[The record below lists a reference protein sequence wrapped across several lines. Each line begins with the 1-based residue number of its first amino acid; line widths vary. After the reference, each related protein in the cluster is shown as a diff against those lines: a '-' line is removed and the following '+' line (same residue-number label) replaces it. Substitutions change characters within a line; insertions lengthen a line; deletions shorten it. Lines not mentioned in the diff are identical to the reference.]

1 MNSSVLFP
9 GAGTVI
15 NLSTIVLGTII
26 GVFLAHRLTER
37 VRNVVTDGLG
47 LITLVNGFISVLDL
61 IKPEFKDALP
71 AGSSLLVPL
80 GAILLGGITGSA
92 LRIEDRLNSFGD
104 RLRSK
109 FAKKDSTSNF
119 TEGFVAASLLFG
131 IGPLAMMGSI
141 SDGLGNGIDQ
151 LLLKSTLDFFASI
164 AFAASFG
171 WGVAASILPVGLL
184 QGGFTVLGMYL
195 GTFIS
200 PVQVMTMNI
209 VGGLLLIGIGIN
221 LLRIR
226 HVPVGDLLPAL
237 IFGPLIVA
245 LIAL

>member
-1 MNSSVLFP
+1 MFTGL
-9 GAGTVI
+9 GTVI
-15 NLSTIVLGTII
+15 NMSTILFGTAL
-26 GVFLAHRLTER
+26 GVFLAHRLNER

-47 LITLVNGFISVLDL
+47 LITLMTGFLSILDL
-61 IKPEFKDALP
+61 VKPEFKNALP
-71 AGSSLLVPL
+71 AGSTLLVPL
-80 GAILLGGITGSA
+80 GAILLGGLTGSA
-92 LRIEDRLNSFGD
+92 LRIEDRLNLFGEK
-104 RLRSK
+104 LRK
-109 FAKKDSTSNF
+109 KYAKKDSSSRF

-131 IGPLAMMGSI
+131 IGPLALMGSI

-184 QGGFTVLGMYL
+184 QGAFTVLGNYL
-195 GTFIS
+195 GDFIS
-200 PVQVMTMNI
+200 PVQIMTINI
-209 VGGLLLIGIGIN
+209 VGGLLLVGIGIN

-237 IFGPLIVA
+237 LFGPIIVA

>member
-1 MNSSVLFP
+1 MFP
-9 GAGTVI
+9 GFGTAI
-15 NLSTIVLGTII
+15 NMSTILLGTGI
-26 GVFLAHRLTER
+26 GVFLAHRLNER

-47 LITLVNGFISVLDL
+47 LITLTNGIICVLDL
-61 IKPEFKDALP
+61 TKPEFTEALP
-71 AGSSLLVPL
+71 SGAVLLVPL
-80 GAILLGGITGSA
+80 GAILLGGITGSL
-92 LRIEDRLNSFGD
+92 LRIEDRLNKFGD
-104 RLRSK
+104 SLRK
-109 FAKKDSTSNF
+109 RFAKEDSSSRF

-131 IGPLAMMGSI
+131 IGPLALMGSI

-151 LLLKSTLDFFASI
+151 LLLKSSLDFFASI

-184 QGGFTVLGMYL
+184 QGSFTALGLYL

-200 PVQVMTMNI
+200 PVQVLTMNI

-237 IFGPLIVA
+237 LFGPLIVA

>member
-1 MNSSVLFP
+1 MFTGL
-9 GAGTVI
+9 GTVI
-15 NLSTIVLGTII
+15 NMSTILFGTAL
-26 GVFLAHRLTER
+26 GVFLAHRLNER

-47 LITLVNGFISVLDL
+47 LITLMTGFLSILDL
-61 IKPEFKDALP
+61 VKPEFKNALP
-71 AGSSLLVPL
+71 AGSTLLVPL
-80 GAILLGGITGSA
+80 GAILLGGLTGSA
-92 LRIEDRLNSFGD
+92 LRIEDRLNLFGEK
-104 RLRSK
+104 LRK
-109 FAKKDSTSNF
+109 KYAKKDSSSRF

-131 IGPLAMMGSI
+131 IGPLALMGSI

-184 QGGFTVLGMYL
+184 QGAFTVLGIYL
-195 GTFIS
+195 GDFIS
-200 PVQVMTMNI
+200 PVQIMTINI
-209 VGGLLLIGIGIN
+209 VGGLLLVGIGIN

-237 IFGPLIVA
+237 LFGPIIVA

>member
-1 MNSSVLFP
+1 MFT

-15 NLSTIVLGTII
+15 NLGTILLGTFI
-26 GVFLAHRLTER
+26 GVFLAHRLADR

-47 LITLVNGFISVLDL
+47 LITLISGFIAVLDL
-61 IKPEFKDALP
+61 TKPEFKAALP
-71 AGSSLLVPL
+71 DGSSLLVPL
-80 GAILLGGITGSA
+80 GAILLGGITGSF
-92 LRIEDRLNSFGD
+92 LRIEDRLNNFGD
-104 RLRSK
+104 NLRK
-109 FAKKDSTSNF
+109 RFAKADSSSKF

-131 IGPLAMMGSI
+131 IGPLALMGSI

-171 WGVAASILPVGLL
+171 WGVAASIIPVGLL
-184 QGGFTVLGMYL
+184 QGTFTVLGMYL

-200 PVQVMTMNI
+200 PVQILTMNI

-226 HVPVGDLLPAL
+226 HVPVGDMLPAL

-245 LIAL
+245 LIS

>member
-1 MNSSVLFP
+1 MFT

-15 NLSTIVLGTII
+15 NLTTIVLGTVI
-26 GVFLAHRLTER
+26 GVFLAHRLADR

-47 LITLVNGFISVLDL
+47 LITLISGIIAVFDL
-61 IKPEFKDALP
+61 TNPDFKDALP

-80 GAILLGGITGSA
+80 GAILLGGITGSL
-92 LRIEDRLNSFGD
+92 LRIEDRLNNFGD
-104 RLRSK
+104 KLRTK
-109 FAKKDSTSNF
+109 FAKADSSSKF

-131 IGPLAMMGSI
+131 IGPLALMGSI

-184 QGGFTVLGMYL
+184 QGTFTVLGLYL

-200 PVQVMTMNI
+200 PVQILTMNI
-209 VGGLLLIGIGIN
+209 VGGLLLIGIAIN

-226 HVPVGDLLPAL
+226 HVPVGDMLPAL

-245 LIAL
+245 LIS

>member
-1 MNSSVLFP
+1 MFP
-9 GAGTVI
+9 GFGTAI
-15 NLSTIVLGTII
+15 NMSTILLGTGI
-26 GVFLAHRLTER
+26 GVFLAHRLNER

-47 LITLVNGFISVLDL
+47 LITLTNGIICVLDL
-61 IKPEFKDALP
+61 TKPEFTEALP
-71 AGSSLLVPL
+71 SGAVLLVPL
-80 GAILLGGITGSA
+80 GAILLGGITGSL
-92 LRIEDRLNSFGD
+92 LRIEDRLNKFGD
-104 RLRSK
+104 SLRK
-109 FAKKDSTSNF
+109 RFAKEDSSSRF

-131 IGPLAMMGSI
+131 IGPLALMGSI

-151 LLLKSTLDFFASI
+151 LLLKSSLDFF
-164 AFAASFG
+164 
-171 WGVAASILPVGLL
+171 ASILPVGLL
-184 QGGFTVLGMYL
+184 QGGFTALGLYL

-200 PVQVMTMNI
+200 PVQVLTMNI

-237 IFGPLIVA
+237 LFGPLIVA

>member
-1 MNSSVLFP
+1 MFTGL
-9 GAGTVI
+9 GTVI
-15 NLSTIVLGTII
+15 NMSTIFLGTAL
-26 GVFLAHRLTER
+26 GVFLAHRLNER
-37 VRNVVTDGLG
+37 IRNVVTDGLG
-47 LITLVNGFISVLDL
+47 LITLVTGFLSVLDL
-61 IKPEFKDALP
+61 VKPEFKAALP
-71 AGSSLLVPL
+71 AGSTLLVPL
-80 GAILLGGITGSA
+80 GAILLGGLTGSA
-92 LRIEDRLNSFGD
+92 LRIEDRLNLFGE
-104 RLRSK
+104 RLRK
-109 FAKKDSTSNF
+109 KYAKKDSSSRF

-131 IGPLAMMGSI
+131 IGPLALLGSI

-184 QGGFTVLGMYL
+184 QGAFTLLGMYL
-195 GTFIS
+195 GDFIS

-221 LLRIR
+221 LLRLRRI
-226 HVPVGDLLPAL
+226 PVADLLPAL
-237 IFGPLIVA
+237 LFGPLIVA

>member
-1 MNSSVLFP
+1 MFP
-9 GAGTVI
+9 GIGTLINLATIVAGTF
-15 NLSTIVLGTII
+15 I
-26 GVFLAHRLTER
+26 GVFLAHRLADR

-47 LITLVNGFISVLDL
+47 LITLISGIIAVFDL
-61 IKPEFKDALP
+61 TKPEFKDALP

-80 GAILLGGITGSA
+80 GAILLGGITGSL

-104 RLRSK
+104 RLRSR
-109 FAKKDSTSNF
+109 FAKGDSSTKF

-131 IGPLAMMGSI
+131 IGPLALMGSI

-184 QGGFTVLGMYL
+184 QGGFTILGYYL
-195 GTFIS
+195 GTFIT
-200 PVQVMTMNI
+200 PVQILTMNI
-209 VGGLLLIGIGIN
+209 VGGLLLIGIAIN

-226 HVPVGDLLPAL
+226 HVPVGDMLPAL

-245 LIAL
+245 LIS